1 MNESTISR
9 TVKNKYIK
17 FNNKTI
23 PLSFFFTSKT
33 KDKLNVKNSSSISIK
48 AKIKKLITS
57 EEQLD
62 IILSDQ
68 KIVNLLKKEDIM
80 ISRRTVNK
88 YRESLNIP
96 SSLVRSKT
104 F

>member
-9 TVKNKYIK
+9 AVKNKYIK
-17 FNNKTI
+17 FNNKTM
-23 PLSFFFTSKT
+23 PLSYFFTSKL
-33 KDKLNVKNSSSISIK
+33 KNKLNVENSSSISIK
-48 AKIKKLITS
+48 AKIKQLITS
-57 EEQLD
+57 EAQLD

-68 KIVNLLKKEDIM
+68 KIVNLLKKEDII

-96 SSLVRSKT
+96 SSLVRSKN